1 MSKNCNDK
9 KGFKIDELFEVILN
23 GQTIKLTLQHL
34 NLEIVKQIEG
44 NLGLLFI
51 NEKEAAGEVC
61 FANCKELRPEYKQSF
76 TSLDLL
82 NYGYAVLHS
91 PNYSEKCKG
100 FLNMEFSNIP
110 YPTDPN
116 HFWELV
122 VLGNNLRQIHLPE
135 SPASEKNPI

>member
-9 KGFKIDELFEVILN
+9 KGFQIDELFEVIPN
-23 GQTIKLTLQHL
+23 GQTIKFTFQEL
-34 NLEIVKQIEG
+34 NPEIVKQIES
-44 NLGLLFI
+44 NLELLFI
-51 NEKEAAGEVC
+51 NGNESAGEVC
-61 FANCKELRPEYKQSF
+61 FAHCKELRPEYKQSF
-76 TSLDLL
+76 TLLDLL
-82 NYGYAVLHS
+82 NYCYGVLHS

-135 SPASEKNPI
+135 GPASEKNPI